1 MSIVQVAFPVLRGK
15 RLFRVEKGRRWSIV
29 EHLLLQAVSEKS
41 ASAKSLEISSRLPR
55 RVIVEAFVRLMRASW
70 VEIVSTQQGT
80 EFQATPLGRI
90 QAKLDDLPTFPLV
103 QQRWLGFNFDQVTG
117 TVFRGRELR
126 IVHQNDL
133 GPDVIRLGASDLHAV
148 EDMGDVFAALEG
160 EDEVI
165 VGIRPSPDKLVRRFA
180 VVSVRDSRKV
190 DGLPLRAPQVL
201 YDRICEASRVAG
213 VPGARLPASPAAEE
227 TGSVIGPSE
236 GVFRQT
242 DLIVDG
248 PDHRAF
254 LSKTIRNARERVII
268 HSTFLNEHAAAFLP
282 DFLHAVGNGAT
293 IDIFWG
299 QDEDRKKVA
308 SSRAEAEK
316 LKSLIREKG
325 RSEAISVHMI
335 TTASHSKLVV
345 SDDGRGGWFA
355 ALGSCNWLGSPFDSF
370 EVSVKIRDPA
380 FCGRI
385 VRHLAT
391 MSMGREAVWH
401 QLAADITVLGRRIEA
416 VPRTSERTI
425 PMRILLAPDHAALAL
440 EASIKASQRL
450 FVTSHRIGVAG
461 RPTIILPALAA
472 ARENGISADLYFGK
486 GTETLTGVSAG
497 EMTLELGPSGV
508 KLRPVYTPR
517 LHAKLLA
524 WDDDA
529 LAITSQNWLSADPSD
544 NAPLREIGIF
554 INAPKVADQVIR
566 LFQLQLGR

>member
-1 MSIVQVAFPVLRGK
+1 M
-15 RLFRVEKGRRWSIV
+15 
-29 EHLLLQAVSEKS
+29 
-41 ASAKSLEISSRLPR
+41 
-55 RVIVEAFVRLMRASW
+55 
-70 VEIVSTQQGT
+70 
-80 EFQATPLGRI
+80 
-90 QAKLDDLPTFPLV
+90 
-103 QQRWLGFNFDQVTG
+103 TG

-201 YDRICEASRVAG
+201 YDRICEGSRVAG

-248 PDHRAF
+248 PDHQAF
-254 LSKTIRNARERVII
+254 VQVIRNARERVII
-268 HSTFLNEHAAAFLP
+268 HSTFLNEHAATFFP
-282 DFLHAVGNGAT
+282 DFLHAVGNGAK

-325 RSEAISVHMI
+325 RSEAISVHMV
-335 TTASHSKLVV
+335 TTGSHSKIVV

-370 EVSVKIRDPA
+370 EVSVKIRDSA

-416 VPRTSERTI
+416 VPRTSERTV
-425 PMRILLAPDHAALAL
+425 PMRNP
-440 EASIKASQRL
+440 
-450 FVTSHRIGVAG
+450 AG
-461 RPTIILPALAA
+461 S
-472 ARENGISADLYFGK
+472 GSCC
-486 GTETLTGVSAG
+486 AG
-497 EMTLELGPSGV
+497 
-508 KLRPVYTPR
+508 
-517 LHAKLLA
+517 A
-524 WDDDA
+524 
-529 LAITSQNWLSADPSD
+529 
-544 NAPLREIGIF
+544 
-554 INAPKVADQVIR
+554 
-566 LFQLQLGR
+566 